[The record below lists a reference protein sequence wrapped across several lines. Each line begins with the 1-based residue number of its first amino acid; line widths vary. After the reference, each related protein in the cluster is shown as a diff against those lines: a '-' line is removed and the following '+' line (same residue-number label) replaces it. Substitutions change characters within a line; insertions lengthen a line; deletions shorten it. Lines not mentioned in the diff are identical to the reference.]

1 MTPEEARLVM
11 KGWLDNQS
19 QLAFLVRSLA
29 SVLSYRARW
38 LS

>member
-19 QLAFLVRSLA
+19 QLAFVGSLFGLGA
-29 SVLSYRARW
+29 FLSCKVV
-38 LS
+38 S